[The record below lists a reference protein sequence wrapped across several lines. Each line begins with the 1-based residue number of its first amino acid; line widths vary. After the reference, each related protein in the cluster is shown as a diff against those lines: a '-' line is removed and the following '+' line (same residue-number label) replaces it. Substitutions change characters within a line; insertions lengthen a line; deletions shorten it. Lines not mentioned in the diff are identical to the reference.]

1 MQSDGQLGTLGVA
14 MESSRLRA
22 GLLPTVLRHLCP
34 QSSPAAAAAAPTERS
49 LRCASP
55 LTPRFQ
61 FGEAEQTRFEREG
74 YCVFEQF
81 LSEPMVREGRE
92 HIDRMLAE
100 RAQGF
105 SGMECMSPHQL
116 GGDPAA
122 PTSHPARSTLAGS
135 ALPPAR

>member
-1 MQSDGQLGTLGVA
+1 
-14 MESSRLRA
+14 MESSRPPTR
-22 GLLPTVLRHLCP
+22 LLPALLRHLCP
-34 QSSPAAAAAAPTERS
+34 RPSPAAAAAAPAERS
-49 LRCASP
+49 LSCASP
-55 LTPRFQ
+55 LTPDFI
-61 FGEAEQTRFEREG
+61 FGDAEQTRFEREG

-116 GGDPAA
+116 GGGTPAPPPA
-122 PTSHPARSTLAGS
+122 PLSAPLHWTGHRGA
-135 ALPPAR
+135 ALPTAR